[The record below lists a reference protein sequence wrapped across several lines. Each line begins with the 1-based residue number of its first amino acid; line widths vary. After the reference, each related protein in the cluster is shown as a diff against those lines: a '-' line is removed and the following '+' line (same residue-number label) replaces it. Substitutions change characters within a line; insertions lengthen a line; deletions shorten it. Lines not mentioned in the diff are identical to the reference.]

1 MVPSSSLVEADL
13 RFTLLS
19 TFAGLPREL
28 TQTVCQAAAVHFCSA
43 TSKSF
48 CSGPNVRIPCNIIDF
63 LFFFFFFSFLSFW
76 GVGGGGCNGLN

>member
-1 MVPSSSLVEADL
+1 MVPSPSLVEADL

-28 TQTVCQAAAVHFCSA
+28 TQTVCQAASVHFCSA

-48 CSGPNVRIPCNIIDF
+48 CSGPNVRIPYNIINI
-63 LFFFFFFSFLSFW
+63 LQYSL
-76 GVGGGGCNGLN
+76 